1 MSTTAEPESSP
12 RHRAVILQGRGKTSL
27 ETLPRPSPAPGEI
40 LLRLRCCGL
49 CGTDLFK
56 ITQDTPPIGRVL
68 GHELVGT
75 VAELGEGVESFS
87 VGDRVVTPHH
97 VPCGHCHL
105 CLHDSQTLCRIFRE
119 DLIVPGGFS
128 EYFVVR
134 SRAVEHAAHVVPD
147 SVSDSVAM
155 FLEPAAC
162 VLRGIER
169 AGLPVP
175 GGPLDQGI
183 TALILGAGS
192 MGLLHLL
199 VLRSLFADL
208 EIVVSDPLAHRREL
222 ARRWGAQTVVSPDG
236 LDQRVAERTRGRGAD
251 CVFDTVGRPDALRQA
266 IGASREGATV
276 VLFAHARP
284 GAELNVEL
292 NAIFKSERHLVGT
305 YSGGPAEQA
314 RIWELLVRGRL
325 DPSPLVT
332 HRLPLSRFEEGVD
345 LALNHDAL
353 KVVFV
358 PDEEFGPEPA

>member
-1 MSTTAEPESSP
+1 MSTTAESESSP
-12 RHRAVILQGRGKTSL
+12 RHRAVVLQGRGKTSL

-169 AGLPVP
+169 AGLPAP
-175 GGPLDQGI
+175 GGPLDPGI

-208 EIVVSDPLAHRREL
+208 EIVVSDPLPHRREL
-222 ARRWGAQTVVSPDG
+222 ARRFGAQTVVSPDG
-236 LDQRVAERTRGRGAD
+236 LDQRVAELTRGRGAD

-284 GAELNVEL
+284 GAELNWSSTRSSNRSVIWWEP
-292 NAIFKSERHLVGT
+292 IRVDPQSRPESGSSW
-305 YSGGPAEQA
+305 SGGASIP
-314 RIWELLVRGRL
+314 
-325 DPSPLVT
+325 PHSSPT
-332 HRLPLSRFEEGVD
+332 DCRYRDFEEGVD